1 MLSTHGKRR
10 TVQDRSS
17 ICKCACM
24 ANCMDWRVARARAAR
39 HAPAPTRARAHHH
52 ARHERRWGS
61 RCRKNS
67 VLREPV
73 RAWDICEFPC
83 SYGVPAVVFLVQSVS
98 AESCSVSG
106 DFVNFFS
113 WIFPGRAERR
123 GQRYSESEWRGES
136 GCDSTTPIAL
146 FSANTVSCMVTCEV

>member
-1 MLSTHGKRR
+1 
-10 TVQDRSS
+10 
-17 ICKCACM
+17 M

-73 RAWDICEFPC
+73 RAWDICEFTC

-123 GQRYSESEWRGES
+123 GHAKTVPVERIYNEWRKMKKRYAEPKNA
-136 GCDSTTPIAL
+136 DLYAQKEWEAL
-146 FSANTVSCMVTCEV
+146 MQKLRDMQFAVAP